1 MDMKIVV
8 IGSISAGVSAAR
20 RVSAGDPNPQI
31 TVYERGAFYSCGAW
45 GLPYYLTQSM
55 AQLKSAIDGKEAELA
70 AQRVEARLNHEA
82 VEIDPARRQVTIR
95 DLASG
100 QSVTEGYDKL
110 VLATGSRTCIPQVP
124 GNDRVGVQT
133 LRNVE
138 DLLFLKEYTRT
149 PYVRDIVVLGTSYD
163 ALETAKAF
171 QKLGRNVRVISAER
185 RLLPDFDPEVSSL
198 IQKELEAEG
207 IQFSLGETVAE
218 FPGRTYIEKVRTNR
232 GSYDCDLCVCAAGNI
247 PNADLAVR
255 AGAAVDSRGAVQINS
270 NLETSVPGIY
280 AVGDCAVCC
289 DAVLR
294 TTGLHAAELEVART
308 GLTEEEAKKAGL
320 RVRSALARANDRP
333 GICPNPNQVSI
344 KLVYDAATRR
354 VVGAQAWGAKNAA
367 TRINAIA
374 VAITGGMTVE
384 QLGNVEFFYS
394 SPASSIWDPIQI
406 VCAQAK

>member
-232 GSYDCDLCVCAAGNI
+232 GSYDCDLCV
-247 PNADLAVR
+247 
-255 AGAAVDSRGAVQINS
+255 
-270 NLETSVPGIY
+270 
-280 AVGDCAVCC
+280 
-289 DAVLR
+289 
-294 TTGLHAAELEVART
+294 
-308 GLTEEEAKKAGL
+308 
-320 RVRSALARANDRP
+320 
-333 GICPNPNQVSI
+333 
-344 KLVYDAATRR
+344 
-354 VVGAQAWGAKNAA
+354 
-367 TRINAIA
+367 
-374 VAITGGMTVE
+374 
-384 QLGNVEFFYS
+384 
-394 SPASSIWDPIQI
+394 
-406 VCAQAK
+406 